1 MEEIVSL
8 VVANGLFAVLF
19 CGLLVYELRDSRS
32 REARYAKTIRALTD
46 SLDLLKTVKSDAEQ
60 IKSEMGEI
68 AADVRSIRDRG
79 RHKRADGKGLIG
91 GAECASA

>member
-46 SLDLLKTVKSDAEQ
+46 SLDLLKDVKSDAEQ
-60 IKSEMGEI
+60 IKSEVDVI
-68 AADVRSIRDRG
+68 AADVKIIRERG
-79 RHKRADGKGLIG
+79 RNKRSESKGLLG